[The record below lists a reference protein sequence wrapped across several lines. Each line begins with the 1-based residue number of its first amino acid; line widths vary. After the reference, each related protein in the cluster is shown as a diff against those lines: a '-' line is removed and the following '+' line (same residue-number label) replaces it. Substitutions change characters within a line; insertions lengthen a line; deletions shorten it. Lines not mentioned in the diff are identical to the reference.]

1 MGTTPAKVDVF
12 RTSEALAQAAAERFV
27 SSAAEA
33 IRAGGRFVVALS
45 GGSTPRSLYALLATG
60 AYATRIDWSRVQ
72 VFWGDERCVLPTSP
86 ISNYRMAREALLD
99 HVPVPDKNVHRIR
112 GEDDPAT
119 AAAAYERELR
129 DMFGTPEGPPMPRLS
144 FDLILLGLG
153 EDGHTASL
161 FPGLAAVSETERWV
175 VAEYVARAS
184 MRRETFTPVL
194 INAAAE
200 VVFLVSGREKGEILR
215 RVLDGPSQPGV
226 LPAQVVAPRRGQL
239 RWLVDAAA
247 AANLRRAKGR

>member
-1 MGTTPAKVDVF
+1 MGTTSAKVDVF

-27 SSAAEA
+27 SCAAEA

-45 GGSTPRSLYALLATG
+45 GGSTPRSLYLLLTKG
-60 AYATRIDWSRVQ
+60 AYATRIDWSRVH
-72 VFWGDERCVLPTSP
+72 VFWGDERCVPPTSP
-86 ISNYRMAREALLD
+86 MSNYRMAREALFD

-112 GEDDPAT
+112 GEDDPAA

-129 DMFGTPEGPPMPRLS
+129 EMFGTPDGAPMPTRS

-175 VAEYVARAS
+175 AAEYVAKAS
-184 MRRETFTPVL
+184 MWRVTLTPVL
-194 INAAAE
+194 INTAAE

-215 RVLDGPSQPGV
+215 RVLDGPSQPSV
-226 LPAQVVAPRRGQL
+226 LPAQVIAPRRGQL

-247 AANLRRAKGR
+247 AANLRRSQGR

>member
-1 MGTTPAKVDVF
+1 MATTPAKVEVF
-12 RTSEALAQAAAERFV
+12 RTSEALAQAAAERFA

-45 GGSTPRSLYALLATG
+45 GGSTPRSLYALLAKG

-72 VFWGDERCVLPTSP
+72 VFWGDERCVPPTSP
-86 ISNYRMAREALLD
+86 MSNYRMAREALLD

-112 GEDDPAT
+112 GEDDPAA

-129 DMFGTPEGPPMPRLS
+129 EMFGTPDRSPMPGLS

-161 FPGLAAVSETERWV
+161 FPGLAAVRETERWV

-184 MRRETFTPVL
+184 MWRVTLTPVL

-200 VVFLVSGREKGEILR
+200 VVFLVTGREKAAILR
-215 RVLDGPSQPGV
+215 RVLDGPYQPGA
-226 LPAQVVAPRRGQL
+226 LPAQVVAPRGGQL
-239 RWLVDAAA
+239 RWLVDGAA
-247 AANLRRAKGR
+247 AANLQGVEGR